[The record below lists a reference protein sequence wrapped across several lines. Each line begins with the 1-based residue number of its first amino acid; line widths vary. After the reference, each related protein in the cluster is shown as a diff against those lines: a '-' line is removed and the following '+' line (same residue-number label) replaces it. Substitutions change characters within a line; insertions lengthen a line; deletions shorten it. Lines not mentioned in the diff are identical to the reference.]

1 MHAKALLLLGSL
13 LSGLTWTE
21 HVLAFEDVW
30 HAGGGLGAVNAS
42 ASDVGLGIGANAY
55 AAYGLSDMFDLKL
68 DLAAS
73 SHAVEVVS
81 GASERYRVLT
91 ATLGAAYKIDIIE
104 WIPYFGVHAG
114 YMTSDLPEWIDMEAH
129 GFLIGGMIGLDYA
142 VTRSFGVGIVNRL
155 HWPIE
160 GSSLVDLFI
169 RAEHRWGW

>member
-1 MHAKALLLLGSL
+1 PQSKACLVGSTKTVTTGVPYSSSPLSPGVLTPALMNAKALLLLGSL

-55 AAYGLSDMFDLKL
+55 AAYGLNDMFDLKL

-114 YMTSDLPEWIDMEAH
+114 YITSDLPEWIDME
-129 GFLIGGMIGLDYA
+129 
-142 VTRSFGVGIVNRL
+142 
-155 HWPIE
+155 
-160 GSSLVDLFI
+160 
-169 RAEHRWGW
+169 